1 MKQFFETLVLNT
13 ENKSLIEI
21 TKHIYNFL
29 NNSKISNGLLNLS
42 ILHTSA
48 SLIIQENADNDVKTD
63 LIYFFDSI
71 VKQDKNFLHT
81 TEGADDMPAHIKT
94 ALTQTNL
101 TISIIENELI
111 LGTWQGVYLFEHR
124 LNPKSRKILMH
135 AIGN

>member
-1 MKQFFETLVLNT
+1 M
-13 ENKSLIEI
+13 
-21 TKHIYNFL
+21 

-48 SLIIQENADNDVKTD
+48 SLIIQENADSDVKTD

-71 VKQDKNFLHT
+71 VKQDKNFLHAA
-81 TEGADDMPAHIKT
+81 EGIDDMPAHIKT
-94 ALTQTNL
+94 VLTQTNL
-101 TISIIENELI
+101 TISIIEYELI

-135 AIGN
+135 VIGN

>member
-81 TEGADDMPAHIKT
+81 TEGVDDMPAHIKT

>member
-13 ENKSLIEI
+13 EKKSLIEI
-21 TKHIYNFL
+21 TKYIHNFL

-48 SLIIQENADNDVKTD
+48 SLIIQENADSDVKTD

-81 TEGADDMPAHIKT
+81 TEGIDDMPAHIKV

-101 TISIIENELI
+101 TISIIENKLK

-124 LNPKSRKILMH
+124 LDPKSRKILMH
-135 AIGN
+135 VIGN

>member
-81 TEGADDMPAHIKT
+81 TEGGDDMPAHIKT

-101 TISIIENELI
+101 TISIIENELK

-124 LNPKSRKILMH
+124 LDPKSRKILMH
-135 AIGN
+135 VIGN

>member
-48 SLIIQENADNDVKTD
+48 SLIIQENADSDVKTD

-71 VKQDKNFLHT
+71 VKQDKNFLHAA
-81 TEGADDMPAHIKT
+81 EGIDDMPAHIKT

-101 TISIIENELI
+101 TISIIEYELI

-135 AIGN
+135 VIGN

>member
-48 SLIIQENADNDVKTD
+48 SLIIQENADSDVKTD

-81 TEGADDMPAHIKT
+81 TEGVDDMPAHIKT

-101 TISIIENELI
+101 TISIIEYELI

-135 AIGN
+135 VIGN

>member
-1 MKQFFETLVLNT
+1 MKQLFETLVLKT

-21 TKHIYNFL
+21 TKYIYNFL

-81 TEGADDMPAHIKT
+81 TEGVDDMPAHIKT

-101 TISIIENELI
+101 TISIIENKLK
-111 LGTWQGVYLFEHR
+111 LGTWQGIYLFEHR
-124 LNPKSRKILMH
+124 VDPKSRKILMH
-135 AIGN
+135 LIGN

>member
-1 MKQFFETLVLNT
+1 MKQLFETLVLKT

-21 TKHIYNFL
+21 TKYIYNFL

-81 TEGADDMPAHIKT
+81 TEGVDDMPAHIKT
-94 ALTQTNL
+94 TLTQTNL
-101 TISIIENELI
+101 TISIIENKLK
-111 LGTWQGVYLFEHR
+111 LGTWQGIYLFEHR
-124 LNPKSRKILMH
+124 VDPKSRKILMH
-135 AIGN
+135 LIGN

>member
-13 ENKSLIEI
+13 EKKSLIEI
-21 TKHIYNFL
+21 TKYIHNFL

-48 SLIIQENADNDVKTD
+48 SLIIQENADSDVKTD

-81 TEGADDMPAHIKT
+81 TEGIDDMPAHIKT
-94 ALTQTNL
+94 VLTQTNL
-101 TISIIENELI
+101 TISIIENELK

-124 LNPKSRKILMH
+124 LDPKSRKILMH
-135 AIGN
+135 VIGN

>member
-21 TKHIYNFL
+21 TQYIYNFL

-48 SLIIQENADNDVKTD
+48 SLIIQENADSDVKTD

-81 TEGADDMPAHIKT
+81 TEGIDDMPAHIKV

-101 TISIIENELI
+101 TISIIENKLK

-124 LNPKSRKILMH
+124 LDPKSRKILMH
-135 AIGN
+135 VIGN

>member
-48 SLIIQENADNDVKTD
+48 SLIIQENADSDVKTD

-81 TEGADDMPAHIKT
+81 TEGVDDMPAHIKT

-101 TISIIENELI
+101 TISIIENELK

-135 AIGN
+135 VIGN